1 MMCLF
6 SLCWGGNT
14 ETNYKALSPISH
26 GNLTIFPV
34 VTANTHDTSEF
45 ITLDE
50 GIRSGDV
57 VVTEAGRAGGLIRG
71 PHPHI
76 PVSTGAQVNSLVLM
90 NNSKHPL
97 ILLAGEIVT
106 GGKQDRVVAKDR
118 VIPAESEPVDLGV
131 FCVEPGRWTESS
143 DHFSTMKSQMAQ
155 PSVRSKAMVAQNQQQ
170 VWDSVG
176 AATQEVTVEAAATA
190 TAGRTS
196 YAKIFDDE
204 KVRKAVADQAAP
216 IEQSYSSLMKRL
228 RDQHAVGVV
237 VAVGGKLIWADLFA
251 STSLLEKYWPKLI
264 RSYAAEAITTHPE
277 QKPVTVADAQ
287 RFLERTEGER
297 QMIESEPGI
306 YSQSETIAADFKL
319 FTLASLLPGTGYD
332 LHISKIADGNS
343 GIPEIGTMQQPPRGV
358 WNETPRE

>member
-1 MMCLF
+1 
-6 SLCWGGNT
+6 
-14 ETNYKALSPISH
+14 
-26 GNLTIFPV
+26 
-34 VTANTHDTSEF
+34 
-45 ITLDE
+45 
-50 GIRSGDV
+50 
-57 VVTEAGRAGGLIRG
+57 
-71 PHPHI
+71 
-76 PVSTGAQVNSLVLM
+76 
-90 NNSKHPL
+90 
-97 ILLAGEIVT
+97 
-106 GGKQDRVVAKDR
+106 
-118 VIPAESEPVDLGV
+118 
-131 FCVEPGRWTESS
+131 
-143 DHFSTMKSQMAQ
+143 MKSQMAQ

-176 AATQEVTVEAAATA
+176 AATQEVTVEAAAP

-196 YAKIFDDE
+196 YAKIFDDA
-204 KVRKAVADQAAP
+204 KVSKAVRDQAAP
-216 IEQSYSSLMKRL
+216 IEQSYSSLMKQL

-251 STSLLEKYWPKLI
+251 STPLLEKYWPKLI
-264 RSYAAEAITTHPE
+264 RSYAAEAITTHAE

-287 RFLERTEGER
+287 RFLERTEGKR

-343 GIPEIGTMQQPPRGV
+343 GIPEIGTMQPPPRGV